1 MTRKPLELV
10 VAGLMLVAAVFVNG
24 CASEVDD
31 PSQSDSV
38 LSVESISP
46 SQVVSLN
53 ADPTDELVTAL
64 VTATSRGDAKG
75 SPLNDVIID
84 NYSVFY
90 DPPLNG
96 TVGALNFATTLVVKS
111 GGSSSLTVVAIP
123 VGMKPLVSA
132 VVNATLEVEGRDT
145 LGNPAT
151 ASGRFTILIH

>member
-1 MTRKPLELV
+1 MTRKPLV
-10 VAGLMLVAAVFVNG
+10 IAVAGLVLVAAIFVNG

-31 PSQSDSV
+31 PHQSDSV

-46 SQVVSLN
+46 DLVVSLN
-53 ADPTDELVTAL
+53 ANLTDDLVTA
-64 VTATSRGDAKG
+64 VVSATSRGGAQG
-75 SPLNDVIID
+75 SSLNDVIID

-111 GGSSSLTVVAIP
+111 GGTSTLTVVAIP

-132 VVNATLEVEGRDT
+132 VVNATLQVEGRDT
-145 LGNPAT
+145 LGNPT
-151 ASGRFTILIH
+151 SASGRFTIFLN